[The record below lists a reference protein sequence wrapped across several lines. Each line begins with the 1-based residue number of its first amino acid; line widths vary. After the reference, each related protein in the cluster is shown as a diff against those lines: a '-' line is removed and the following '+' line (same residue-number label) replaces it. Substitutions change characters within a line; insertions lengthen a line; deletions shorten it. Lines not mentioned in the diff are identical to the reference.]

1 MLDELQALR
10 KRAMAGLQTAGD
22 TTALEAWRIEYLG
35 RKGSVTGL
43 TRNIAGLA
51 PEERP
56 AYGQAVNALKQE
68 LTTRFEERQQV
79 VAQASL
85 ASELAAEGVD
95 VTLPGRR
102 PQLGHVHPSNQT
114 LREIYEIFATMGFQI
129 FTSRDVETDEYN
141 FQLLNFPPG
150 HPAREL
156 QDSFYTTDP
165 DVLLRTHTS
174 PGQIHA
180 MRTLGPDKPIRV
192 ILPGICH
199 RYEQVTARSEMMF
212 HQVEGLAIGR
222 NITMADLKGVIV
234 EFANQIYGTGR
245 RLRFRC
251 SHFPFTEPS
260 VEADVDCI
268 LCGGSGCGVC
278 KYVGWLEIMGAGMV
292 HPVVLRNGG
301 YDPSQWSGFAFGMGP
316 ERITMLKHGITDIR
330 YFFGNDVRFLE
341 QFG

>member
-1 MLDELQALR
+1 MMQDLQTLRDQALR
-10 KRAMAGLQTAGD
+10 YLAAAGD
-22 TTALEAWRIEYLG
+22 GDALEAWRIQYLG
-35 RKGSVTGL
+35 RKGAVLELLRGIPDL
-43 TRNIAGLA
+43 PAD
-51 PEERP
+51 ERP
-56 AYGQAVNALKQE
+56 AFGQAANVLKQE
-68 LTTRFEERQQV
+68 LTTAFEERQQA
-79 VAQASL
+79 VAQTTL
-85 ASELAAEGVD
+85 AAEMAAEGVD

-102 PQLGHVHPSNQT
+102 PQLGRLHPSNHT
-114 LREIYEIFATMGFQI
+114 LREIYEIFATMGFQV

-150 HPAREL
+150 HPAREM
-156 QDSFYTTDP
+156 QDSLYTTNP

-199 RYEQVTARSEMMF
+199 RKEQVTARAETMF

-234 EFANQIYGTGR
+234 EFANQLYGAGR
-245 RLRFRC
+245 KLRFRC

-268 LCGGSGCGVC
+268 LCDCLLYTS
-278 KYVGWLEIMGAGMV
+278 
-292 HPVVLRNGG
+292 
-301 YDPSQWSGFAFGMGP
+301 PSPRDRTRSRMPSSA
-316 ERITMLKHGITDIR
+316 
-330 YFFGNDVRFLE
+330 
-341 QFG
+341 

>member
-1 MLDELQALR
+1 MQHLQTFRDEALR
-10 KRAMAGLQTAGD
+10 HLAEAGD
-22 TTALEAWRIEYLG
+22 GDTLEAWRIQYLG
-35 RKGSVTGL
+35 RKGAVLELLRGIPDL
-43 TRNIAGLA
+43 PA
-51 PEERP
+51 EERP
-56 AYGQAVNALKQE
+56 AFGQAANALKQE
-68 LTTRFEERQQV
+68 LTTAFEEHQQA
-79 VAQASL
+79 VAQATL
-85 ASELAAEGVD
+85 AAEMAAEGVD

-102 PQLGHVHPSNQT
+102 PQLGRLHPSNHT
-114 LREIYEIFATMGFQI
+114 LREIYEIFATMGFQV
-129 FTSRDVETDEYN
+129 FTSRDVESDEYN

-150 HPAREL
+150 HPAREM
-156 QDSFYTTDP
+156 QDSLYTTNP

-199 RYEQVTARSEMMF
+199 RKEQVTARAEMMF

-234 EFANQIYGTGR
+234 EFANQLYGAGR
-245 RLRFRC
+245 KLRFRC

-268 LCGGSGCGVC
+268 LCEGKGCGVC
-278 KYVGWLEIMGAGMV
+278 KYTGWLEIMGAGMV

-301 YDPSQWSGFAFGMGP
+301 YDPAEWSGFAFGMGP

-330 YFFGNDVRFLE
+330 YFFGNDLRFLE

>member
-1 MLDELQALR
+1 MQD
-10 KRAMAGLQTAGD
+10 LQTLRDEALSYLAAAGD
-22 TTALEAWRIEYLG
+22 GDALEAWRIQYLG
-35 RKGSVTGL
+35 RKGAVLELLRGIPDL
-43 TRNIAGLA
+43 PAD
-51 PEERP
+51 ERP
-56 AYGQAVNALKQE
+56 AFGQAANALKQE
-68 LTTRFEERQQV
+68 LTTAFEEHQQA
-79 VAQASL
+79 VAQATL
-85 ASELAAEGVD
+85 AAEMAAEGVD

-102 PQLGHVHPSNQT
+102 PQLGRLHPSNHT
-114 LREIYEIFATMGFQI
+114 LREIYEIFATMGFQV
-129 FTSRDVETDEYN
+129 FTSRDVESDEYN

-150 HPAREL
+150 HPAREM
-156 QDSFYTTDP
+156 QDSLYTTNP

-174 PGQIHA
+174 PGQIYA

-199 RYEQVTARSEMMF
+199 RKEQVTARAEMMF

-234 EFANQIYGTGR
+234 EFANQLYGAGR
-245 RLRFRC
+245 KLRFRC

-268 LCGGSGCGVC
+268 LCDGKGCGVC
-278 KYVGWLEIMGAGMV
+278 KYTGWLEIMGAGMV

-301 YDPSQWSGFAFGMGP
+301 YDPAEWSGFAFGMGP

-330 YFFGNDVRFLE
+330 YFFGNDLRFLE

>member
-1 MLDELQALR
+1 MQD
-10 KRAMAGLQTAGD
+10 LQTLRDEAMSRLAAAGD
-22 TTALEAWRIEYLG
+22 ESTLEAWRIRYLG
-35 RKGSVTGL
+35 RKGVITEL
-43 TRNIAGLA
+43 TRDIGSI
-51 PEERP
+51 PFDQRP
-56 AYGQAVNALKQE
+56 AFGQAANALKQDL
-68 LTTRFEERQQV
+68 LTAFEQRRQA

-85 ASELAAEGVD
+85 AAEMASEGVD

-102 PQLGHVHPSNQT
+102 PQLGHWHPSNQT
-114 LREIYEIFATMGFQI
+114 LREICEIFGTMGFQV

-150 HPAREL
+150 HPAREM
-156 QDSFYTTDP
+156 QDSLYTTNP

-180 MRTLGPDKPIRV
+180 MRTLGPNKPIRV

-199 RYEQVTARSEMMF
+199 RKEQVTARSEMMF

-222 NITMADLKGVIV
+222 AITMADLKGVIV
-234 EFANQIYGTGR
+234 EFANQIYGVGR
-245 RLRFRC
+245 KLRFRC

-268 LCGGSGCGVC
+268 LCGGKGCGVC
-278 KYVGWLEIMGAGMV
+278 KYTGWLEIMGAGMV
-292 HPVVLRNGG
+292 HPNVLRNGG
-301 YDPSQWSGFAFGMGP
+301 YDPAEWSGFAFGMGP

-330 YFFGNDVRFLE
+330 YFFGNDLRFLE

>member
-1 MLDELQALR
+1 MQDLQILRDEALGR
-10 KRAMAGLQTAGD
+10 LAAAGD
-22 TTALEAWRIEYLG
+22 AEALEAWRIQYLG
-35 RKGSVTGL
+35 RKGQVL
-43 TRNIAGLA
+43 ELLRAI
-51 PEERP
+51 PELPAEQRP
-56 AYGQAVNALKQE
+56 AFGQAANALKGE
-68 LTTRFEERQQV
+68 LSAAFDERQQA
-79 VAQASL
+79 VAQTKL
-85 ASELAAEGVD
+85 AAELAAEGVD

-102 PQLGHVHPSNQT
+102 PQLGRLHPSNQT
-114 LREIYEIFATMGFQI
+114 LREIGEIFGTMGFQI

-150 HPAREL
+150 HPAREMH
-156 QDSFYTTDP
+156 DSLYTTNP

-180 MRTLGPDKPIRV
+180 MRTLGPGKPIRV

-199 RYEQVTARSEMMF
+199 RKEQVNARSELMF

-234 EFANQIYGTGR
+234 EFANQIYGAGR

-268 LCGGSGCGVC
+268 LCGGQGCGVC
-278 KYVGWLEIMGAGMV
+278 KYSGWLEIMGAGMV

-301 YDPSQWSGFAFGMGP
+301 YDPAEWSGFAFGMGP
-316 ERITMLKHGITDIR
+316 ERITMLKLGIPDVR
-330 YFFGNDVRFLE
+330 YFFGNDLRFLE